1 MPATIVIPRP
11 AADEH
16 IEYFGRYIAKAPG
29 DDALEAL
36 RMTGESL
43 LGLLKGVS
51 ESQALHRY
59 APDKWSVKEV
69 VNHVTDGER
78 VFSYRA
84 LWFARADRTPLP
96 GFEENEWAPVARS
109 DRRPLPE
116 IAEEFRVVRAASVA
130 LFRSLDGDAIL
141 RRGEANQCHISVRAL
156 AWIIAGHSR
165 HHETILRER
174 YGIGG

>member
-1 MPATIVIPRP
+1 MPATIAIPRP

-16 IEYFGRYIAKAPG
+16 IEYYGRYIANAPG

-36 RMTGESL
+36 RLTGESM
-43 LGLLKGVS
+43 LGLVKGVS
-51 ESQALHRY
+51 DSQALHRY

-69 VNHVTDGER
+69 LNHVTDGER

-84 LWFARADRTPLP
+84 LRFARADRTPLP
-96 GFEENEWAPVARS
+96 GFDENAWAPVANS
-109 DRRPLPE
+109 DRRPLAE
-116 IAEEFRVVRAASVA
+116 IAGEFRAVRAASVA
-130 LFRSLDGDAIL
+130 LFGSLDGDAIL
-141 RRGEANQCHISVRAL
+141 RRGEANQCAISVRAL
-156 AWIIAGHSR
+156 AWAIAGHSR